1 MQLLHDTCSGHEGV
15 VEIVLG
21 GAEVNPD
28 KPDNDGWTPLLHV
41 ALEAHERVVK
51 RLKQFTGMRLTTGI
65 LLTHSNHWKIKST
78 FDYHNK

>member
-1 MQLLHDTCSGHEGV
+1 MNQRLWLKVSTVSPDKPDREDQTHLLHATCSGHEGV
-15 VEIVLG
+15 VEILRG

-51 RLKQFTGMRLTTGI
+51 RLT
-65 LLTHSNHWKIKST
+65 
-78 FDYHNK
+78 